1 MVLRPV
7 DYAMGVAVP
16 FTWSMG
22 FVYAKVA
29 IDHFPPI
36 FLMAMRFTIAAIVLV
51 WFAQMPRGML
61 RRIAAISFVSA
72 AVQYSLI
79 FTGLKGLDAS
89 VAAIVVQLE
98 VPFMVLLGVLLLRE
112 TAGLRK
118 WIGIA
123 MAFAGVGLIAGEP
136 RVGGAW
142 VSLFMV
148 LAASFIW
155 ALGQIMVRS
164 TKGVDGLTMTA
175 WISVFAAPQLLL
187 LSLIFETGQ
196 RTSILTATPIDWGAV
211 AYLGLVMTA
220 IGYGLWNS
228 LLRRHPVSAVA
239 PFLLLMPVFS
249 IVGAVI
255 FLGDKLTRNVLLGGL
270 IVLVGVA
277 IILFGRSSSALLNAQ
292 EAD

>member
-1 MVLRPV
+1 
-7 DYAMGVAVP
+7 
-16 FTWSMG
+16 
-22 FVYAKVA
+22 
-29 IDHFPPI
+29 
-36 FLMAMRFTIAAIVLV
+36 
-51 WFAQMPRGML
+51 
-61 RRIAAISFVSA
+61 
-72 AVQYSLI
+72 
-79 FTGLKGLDAS
+79 
-89 VAAIVVQLE
+89 
-98 VPFMVLLGVLLLRE
+98 
-112 TAGLRK
+112 
-118 WIGIA
+118 
-123 MAFAGVGLIAGEP
+123 
-136 RVGGAW
+136 
-142 VSLFMV
+142 
-148 LAASFIW
+148 
-155 ALGQIMVRS
+155 
-164 TKGVDGLTMTA
+164 MTA

>member
-1 MVLRPV
+1 
-7 DYAMGVAVP
+7 
-16 FTWSMG
+16 
-22 FVYAKVA
+22 
-29 IDHFPPI
+29 
-36 FLMAMRFTIAAIVLV
+36 MRFTIAALVLV
-51 WFAQMPRGML
+51 WFARMPRGML
-61 RRIAAISFVSA
+61 PRIAVISFVSA
-72 AVQYSLI
+72 AVQYSLL

-89 VAAIVVQLE
+89 VAAIIIQLE
-98 VPFMVLLGVLLLRE
+98 VPLMVLLGVLLLRE

-118 WIGIA
+118 WLGMA

-142 VSLFMV
+142 VSLLMV

-155 ALGQIMVRS
+155 ALGQILVRS
-164 TKGVDGLTMTA
+164 AKGVDGLTMTA

-196 RTSILTATPIDWGAV
+196 RNSILTANPIDWGAV

-249 IVGAVI
+249 IMGAVF
-255 FLGDKLTRNVLLGGL
+255 FLGENLTRNVLLGGI

-277 IILFGRSSSALLNAQ
+277 IILFERSSSTALNAR